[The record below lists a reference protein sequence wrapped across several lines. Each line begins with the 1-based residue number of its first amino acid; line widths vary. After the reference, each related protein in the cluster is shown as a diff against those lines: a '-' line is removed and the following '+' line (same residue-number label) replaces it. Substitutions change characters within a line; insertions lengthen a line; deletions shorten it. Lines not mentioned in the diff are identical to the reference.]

1 MDEHDGPQT
10 AGFWNDFVD
19 RRVTKYDHVFVA
31 HADLKAFKAGCVNSP
46 EAAMHYCTL
55 ALHRRHQIL
64 KKYPNPPE

>member
-1 MDEHDGPQT
+1 
-10 AGFWNDFVD
+10 VD